1 MSPSAPVRYP
11 DFPPLTKAP
20 SPTSVV
26 KRLYLCRH
34 GQTSANAS
42 GVLQGSGIDQPL
54 NEEGTLQAERLRD
67 RLATVPCDIVISS
80 QLQRARQTAQLVH
93 QKHQSVPFLE
103 VAELAE
109 ISWGDWEG
117 TVSPHLAK
125 LLESWEEGDFSA
137 KVPNGESPLEVEKRS
152 VQAVYELLDRPESNL
167 IIVIHG
173 RLLRIIMSS
182 LFYRSL
188 SRMSEFVHH
197 NTCIN
202 VVDVIVEKD
211 HGKLDKRPSLNTS
224 LDTLSTFARTP
235 SGNRV
240 LDDNVKIQPETSA
253 KIEGAFN
260 RPRKSDGPETWVAHP
275 KQFTF
280 VPVVLDSID
289 HLPEVER

>member
-1 MSPSAPVRYP
+1 MSPSAPVSYP

-117 TVSPHLAK
+117 TV
-125 LLESWEEGDFSA
+125 
-137 KVPNGESPLEVEKRS
+137 PNGESPLEVEKRS
-152 VQAVYELLDRPESNL
+152 VQAVYDLLDRPESNL

-211 HGKLDKRPSLNTS
+211 HGKLDKGPPLNTS